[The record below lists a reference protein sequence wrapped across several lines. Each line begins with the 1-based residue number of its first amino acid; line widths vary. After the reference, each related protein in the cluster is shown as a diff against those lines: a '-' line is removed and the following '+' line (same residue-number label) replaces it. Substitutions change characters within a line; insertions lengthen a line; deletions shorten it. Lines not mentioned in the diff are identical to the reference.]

1 VKRSRILLAALGLVL
16 SAVAVVVLLRQVSAR
31 DLAQNIRRADPA
43 WFLAACALTVLS
55 YWIRAVRWG
64 EILSPEARVRQGKL
78 FATTMVG
85 FLAINTLPA
94 RLGELVRAYALAR
107 SERIRTGT
115 VLGSVVIE
123 RIFDLA
129 ALAVFWAMSL
139 FFAPYPP
146 WFRWSGYLT
155 IGLSVATGVALW
167 LLHAGH
173 YDTSSIGSRLASM
186 APEWLKRPIEG
197 PVASF
202 AAGLRVLG
210 NPTTMAVAGV
220 LTLATWI
227 VTGSVFLAVGQSM
240 KLPLPLWS
248 PLLLSFIVCVAIM
261 VPSSPGFIGVLEG
274 SCVVGLSLVGVE
286 ASRALAYGVV
296 YHLTQILPL
305 IVLGGFYA
313 LRGRVGPRQVREA
326 GEGTAWGGGSEKSGD
341 SDS

>member
-1 VKRSRILLAALGLVL
+1 MKRSPLILGALGILLSAA
-16 SAVAVVVLLRQVSAR
+16 AVVVLLRQVSAR
-31 DLAQNIRRADPA
+31 DLVHNIGQADPV
-43 WFLAACALTVLS
+43 WFVVACLLTILG
-55 YWIRAVRWG
+55 YWLRSIRWG
-64 EILSPEARVRQGKL
+64 EILSPEARVPQGKL

-107 SERIRTGT
+107 SERIKTGT

-129 ALAVFWAMSL
+129 ALALFWALSL
-139 FFAPYPP
+139 LFAPYPS
-146 WFRWSGYLT
+146 WFRWSGYVT
-155 IGLSVATGVALW
+155 IGLSVAITVVLW

-173 YDTSSIGSRLASM
+173 YDTNSLASRLLRLLPRWIK
-186 APEWLKRPIEG
+186 APLQG

-210 NPTTMAVAGV
+210 NPTTIGV
-220 LTLATWI
+220 SAFITLILWI
-227 VTGSVFLAVGQSM
+227 VSGSVFLAVGQSM

-248 PLLLSFIVCVAIM
+248 PLLLSFVVCVAIM

-274 SCVVGLSLVGVE
+274 SCVVALALVGVD

-305 IVLGGFYA
+305 VVLGGFYA
-313 LRGRVGPRQVREA
+313 LRGRIGRRELREA
-326 GEGTAWGGGSEKSGD
+326 GEASE
-341 SDS
+341 

>member
-1 VKRSRILLAALGLVL
+1 MRRSRVLLAALGVVL
-16 SAVAVVVLLRQVSAR
+16 SAAAVIVLLRQVSAR
-31 DLAQNIRRADPA
+31 DLARNIGQADPL
-43 WFLAACALTVLS
+43 WFFAACVLTVAG
-55 YWIRAVRWG
+55 YWLRAIRWG
-64 EILSPEARVRQGKL
+64 EILSPEARVSQGKL

-107 SERIRTGT
+107 SERIKTGT

-129 ALAVFWAMSL
+129 ALTGFWALSL
-139 FFAPYPP
+139 LFAPYPS

-155 IGLSVATGVALW
+155 IGLSVAITVALW

-173 YDTSSIGSRLASM
+173 YDTNSLASRLQRL
-186 APEWLKRPIEG
+186 APRWLKARIEG
-197 PVASF
+197 PIASF

-210 NPTTMAVAGV
+210 KPSTMGV
-220 LTLATWI
+220 SGLLTLVMWV

-240 KLPLPLWS
+240 RLPLPLWS

-274 SCVVGLSLVGVE
+274 SCVVGLALVGVD

-305 IVLGGFYA
+305 VVLGGFYA
-313 LRGRVGPRQVREA
+313 LRGRIGRRDVGEVP
-326 GEGTAWGGGSEKSGD
+326 GEVE
-341 SDS
+341 

>member
-1 VKRSRILLAALGLVL
+1 MKRSQLYLGALGIAL
-16 SAVAVVVLLRQVSAR
+16 SAAAVWLLLRQVSAR
-31 DLAQNIRRADPA
+31 ELARNIGSANPY
-43 WFLAACALTVLS
+43 WFLVACVLTVAG
-55 YWIRAVRWG
+55 YWLRAVRWG
-64 EILSPEARVRQGKL
+64 EILSPEARVPNGKL

-129 ALAVFWAMSL
+129 ALAGFWALSL
-139 FFAPYPP
+139 LFAPYPR

-155 IGLSVATGVALW
+155 IGLSVAVTVGLW

-173 YDTSSIGSRLASM
+173 YDTNSLAARLRSL
-186 APEWLKRPIEG
+186 APKWLLGPIEG

-210 NPTTMAVAGV
+210 KPSTMGVAGV
-220 LTLATWI
+220 LTIVMWV
-227 VTGSVFLAVGQSM
+227 VTGSVFLVVGQSM
-240 KLPLPLWS
+240 GLPLPLWS
-248 PLLLSFIVCVAIM
+248 PLLLSFVVCVAIM

-274 SCVVGLSLVGVE
+274 SCVVGLSLLGVD
-286 ASRALAYGVV
+286 ASRSLAYGVI

-305 IVLGGFYA
+305 VVLGGFYA
-313 LRGRVGPRQVREA
+313 LRGRIGPKDLGRVV
-326 GEGTAWGGGSEKSGD
+326 
-341 SDS
+341 